1 MSQYK
6 GIAYGLLILLLALT
20 ACSTAPPDAAQE
32 KEPAPP
38 PEPID
43 GQTAFFRMYNAARMN
58 WSNDAQGLR
67 LESIELEEVPSAE
80 GKYGAW
86 RAAFV
91 SPSQRRTA
99 VFNYSVVEVGGKLQ
113 QGVFQD
119 HEEGFT
125 ESRTQPWPVSA
136 LKTSSAQAVAKA
148 KEQEQAKQYMA
159 KNPDMPIMILLEQTH
174 RHPNLAWRIV
184 WGTSVS
190 TSGFSVFVDASTGAF
205 LEVMR

>member
-1 MSQYK
+1 MTQSK
-6 GIAYGLLILLLALT
+6 GIAYGLLVILLALM
-20 ACSTAPPDAAQE
+20 ACSTAPPDAAQQ
-32 KEPAPP
+32 KEPEPP

-67 LESIELEEVPSAE
+67 LESIELEQVPSAE

-91 SPSQRRTA
+91 SPSMRRTA
-99 VFNYSVVEVGGKLQ
+99 VFNYSVIEAGGKLQ

-125 ESRTQPWPVSA
+125 ESRSQPWPVSA

-148 KEQEQAKQYMA
+148 KEQPQAKKYVGEH
-159 KNPDMPIMILLEQTH
+159 PGMPIMILLEQTH
-174 RHPNLAWRIV
+174 RHPNLTWRVV
-184 WGTSVS
+184 WGSSVS
-190 TSGFSVFVDASTGAF
+190 TSGFSVFVDASTGEF